1 MEKITVYGLLK
12 KFEGWVKKGEIQFL
26 KKEEDLNEV
35 LHFVKELLSEFEAAI
50 NAQKKSESEK
60 DLSQILDW
68 FDVHKRG
75 KSLWEKLISCA
86 LNDIDDASKGN
97 SRIFKY
103 LKAATE
109 FEDLLYGLEPYYRDH
124 TLHCLWV
131 YLIGEHLLRD
141 LLPGIHNN
149 LNWYLYNDIEGDKA
163 VFSTGML
170 RDKARKK
177 EKEICK
183 QVNEKKDAIWCIM
196 ALCHDLGY
204 SLAKL
209 EKLNEKVKEVLEFVD
224 LHEFR
229 HIGYSLDIEHQYH
242 VSQFLELMAMDVR
255 IVPSED
261 NKEVLIKGYRD
272 DSTYWRLC
280 QSFEKKEH
288 GILSAYLIYKNLS
301 IFADA
306 WVRGPAESW
315 GLDDDEAIDN
325 ITRGDILYAIAL
337 HEFEFAYLS
346 QLSSLADILMIADEM
361 EEFSRY
367 GRQLQSRK
375 YSDTTADTSIS
386 FKPVNLKKG
395 QDIEIEIVYEVA
407 KHLTDKDYFEF
418 MKRKAERLNRIYSLG
433 LSQGSDKGKFC
444 TIKSLK
450 LTTKKNRSNYFIQFS
465 RTSNHK
471 GFLPTTVID
480 GKSYSKGE
488 YILTSDDDKLT
499 VHPKDEK
506 VLLDKWLENA
516 TI

>member
-1 MEKITVYGLLK
+1 MEKITIYALLK
-12 KFEGWVKKGEIQFL
+12 KFELWVKKNEIQFL
-26 KKEEDLNEV
+26 KKEEDRKEV
-35 LHFVKELLSEFEAAI
+35 LELLKGLVSIFSEAL
-50 NAQKKSESEK
+50 NKQKKGDK
-60 DLSQILDW
+60 DLSELLDW
-68 FDVHKRG
+68 FDVHKKG
-75 KSLWEKLISCA
+75 KSLWEKLLSCA
-86 LNDIDDASKGN
+86 LNDIDSESKGN

-103 LKAATE
+103 LDAATR

-131 YLIGEHLLRD
+131 YFIGEYLLRD
-141 LLPGIHNN
+141 LLSGIQYD
-149 LNWYLYNDIEGDKA
+149 LNWYLYNSIEGDSASYSK
-163 VFSTGML
+163 VL
-170 RDKARKK
+170 LENARKK

-183 QVNEKKDAIWCIM
+183 RVNEKKDAIWCIM

-209 EKLNEKVKEVLEFVD
+209 EKLNEKVKDVLKFVD
-224 LHEFR
+224 LPDFR

-242 VSQFLELMAMDVR
+242 VSQFLELMAMEVW

-261 NKEVLIKGYRD
+261 NKEVRIQGYRD

-306 WVRGPAESW
+306 WVRGPAENW

-325 ITRGDILYAIAL
+325 IMRGDILYAIAL

-346 QLSSLADILMIADEM
+346 QLSSLADVLMIADEM

-367 GRQLQSRK
+367 GRQLLSRK
-375 YSDTTADTSIS
+375 YNDTTAETSIS
-386 FKPVNLKKG
+386 FRPAGLKRG
-395 QDIEIEIVYEVA
+395 QDVEVAIIYEVA

-418 MKRKAERLNRIYSLG
+418 MKRKSERLNKIYSLG
-433 LSQGSDKGKFC
+433 LSQGRDKEKYC

-450 LTTKKNRSNYFIQFS
+450 LTAERNGSKYFIQFL
-465 RTSNHK
+465 RTSKHK
-471 GFLPTTVID
+471 GYLPAADID
-480 GKSYSKGE
+480 SKSYNKGE
-488 YILTSDDDKLT
+488 YILTSDDDKLM
-499 VHPKDEK
+499 VNLKDK
-506 VLLDKWLENA
+506 KIPLDKWLENA
-516 TI
+516 ILK

>member
-12 KFEGWVKKGEIQFL
+12 KFEVWVKKGEIQFL
-26 KKEEDLNEV
+26 NKEEDHNEV
-35 LHFVKELLSEFEAAI
+35 LDLVKELLSEFEDAT
-50 NAQKKSESEK
+50 NEQKKGEK

-68 FDVHKRG
+68 FDVHKKG
-75 KSLWEKLISCA
+75 KILWEKLISCA
-86 LNDIDDASKGN
+86 LNDIDNASKGN
-97 SRIFKY
+97 SRIFRY

-141 LLPGIHNN
+141 LLSGVHKD
-149 LNWYLYNDIEGDKA
+149 LNWYLYNSIEDDKA
-163 VFSTGML
+163 TYSRML
-170 RDKARKK
+170 LDNARKK

-183 QVNEKKDAIWCIM
+183 HVNEKKDAIWCVM

-224 LHEFR
+224 LREFR

-242 VSQFLELMAMDVR
+242 VSQFLELMAMEVW

-315 GLDDDEAIDN
+315 GLDNDETVDN
-325 ITRGDILYAIAL
+325 IIRGDILYAIAQ

-346 QLSSLADILMIADEM
+346 QLSSLSDILMIADEM

-375 YSDTTADTSIS
+375 YKDTTADTSIS
-386 FKPVNLKKG
+386 FKPVGLKRG
-395 QDIEIEIVYEVA
+395 QDVEIDIVYEVA
-407 KHLTDKDYFEF
+407 KHFTDKDYFEF
-418 MKRKAERLNRIYSLG
+418 MKRKAERLNKIYSLS
-433 LSQGSDKGKFC
+433 LSPGRDKEKYC

-450 LTTKKNRSNYFIQFS
+450 ITAEKNSSKYFIQFS
-465 RTSNHK
+465 RTSKHK

-480 GKSYSKGE
+480 GKSYNKGE

-499 VHPKDEK
+499 VHPKGEK
-506 VLLDKWLENA
+506 ILLDKWLENA
-516 TI
+516 TIK

>member
-1 MEKITVYGLLK
+1 MEKITVYGLLN
-12 KFEGWVKKGEIQFL
+12 KFEVWVKKGEIQFL
-26 KKEEDLNEV
+26 KKEDDRKEV
-35 LHFVKELLSEFEAAI
+35 LYLLRELLATFSDAADQ
-50 NAQKKSESEK
+50 QKKGGK
-60 DLSQILDW
+60 DLSELLDW
-68 FDVHKRG
+68 FDVHQKG
-75 KSLWEKLISCA
+75 KSLWEKLLSCA
-86 LNDIDDASKGN
+86 LNDIDPESKGN

-103 LKAATE
+103 LDAATK
-109 FEDLLYGLEPYYRDH
+109 FEDLLYGLELYYRDH

-141 LLPGIHNN
+141 LLSGIHKE
-149 LNWYLYNDIEGDKA
+149 LNWYLYNSIEDDKA
-163 VFSTGML
+163 AYSNML
-170 RDKARKK
+170 LENARKK

-183 QVNEKKDAIWCIM
+183 QVNEKKDAIWCVM

-224 LHEFR
+224 LREFR

-242 VSQFLELMAMDVR
+242 VSQFLELMAMDVY

-280 QSFEKKEH
+280 KSFEKKEH

-315 GLDDDEAIDN
+315 GLDNEEAVDN
-325 ITRGDILYAIAL
+325 IIRGDILFAIAQ

-346 QLSSLADILMIADEM
+346 QLSSISDILMIADEM

-375 YSDTTADTSIS
+375 YKDTTADTSIG
-386 FKPVNLKKG
+386 FKPAELKRG
-395 QDIEIEIVYEVA
+395 QDVEIDIKYKVA
-407 KHLTDKDYFEF
+407 KHLTNKDYYEF
-418 MKRKAERLNRIYSLG
+418 MKRKANRLNKIYSLG
-433 LSQGSDKGKFC
+433 LPPQKDKDKYC
-444 TIKSLK
+444 TIKTFKMTAENENSK
-450 LTTKKNRSNYFIQFS
+450 YFIQFS
-465 RTSNHK
+465 RTSKHK
-471 GFLPTTVID
+471 GFLPAMKID
-480 GKSYSKGE
+480 GKSYKEGE
-488 YILTSDDDKLT
+488 YLLTSDDDKLT
-499 VHPKDEK
+499 VHFKDDK
-506 VLLDKWLENA
+506 ILLDKWLDNA
-516 TI
+516 ILK

>member
-1 MEKITVYGLLK
+1 MEKITIYALLK
-12 KFEGWVKKGEIQFL
+12 KFDVWVKKGEIQFL
-26 KKEEDLNEV
+26 KKEEDRNEV
-35 LHFVKELLSEFEAAI
+35 LDLVEKLLSIFSEALDK
-50 NAQKKSESEK
+50 QTKDEK
-60 DLSQILDW
+60 DLSELLDW
-68 FDVHKRG
+68 FDVHKKG
-75 KSLWEKLISCA
+75 QSLWEKLLSCA
-86 LNDIDDASKGN
+86 LNDIDPESKGN

-103 LKAATE
+103 LDAATN
-109 FEDLLYGLEPYYRDH
+109 FEDLLYGLELYYRDH

-141 LLPGIHNN
+141 LLSGIHKD
-149 LNWYLYNDIEGDKA
+149 LNWYLYNSIEGEKSA
-163 VFSTGML
+163 YSRML
-170 RDKARKK
+170 LDNARKK

-183 QVNEKKDAIWCIM
+183 QVNEKKDAIWCVM

-209 EKLNEKVKEVLEFVD
+209 EKLNEKVQEVLEFVD
-224 LHEFR
+224 LREFR

-242 VSQFLELMAMDVR
+242 VSQFLELMAMDVY

-261 NKEVLIKGYRD
+261 NKDVLIKGYRD

-280 QSFEKKEH
+280 KSFEKKEH

-315 GLDDDEAIDN
+315 GLDNDEAVDN
-325 ITRGDILYAIAL
+325 IIRGDILYAIAQ

-346 QLSSLADILMIADEM
+346 QLSSISDILMIADEM

-375 YSDTTADTSIS
+375 YKDTTADTSIS
-386 FKPVNLKKG
+386 FKPAGLKRG
-395 QDIEIEIVYEVA
+395 QDVEIDIVYEVA

-418 MKRKAERLNRIYSLG
+418 MKRKANRLNKIYSLR
-433 LSQGSDKGKFC
+433 LPPQKDKNKYC

-450 LTTKKNRSNYFIQFS
+450 MTAEKNSSKYFIQFT
-465 RTSNHK
+465 RTSKHK
-471 GFLPTTVID
+471 GFLPATDID
-480 GKSYSKGE
+480 GKSHNEGE
-488 YILTSDDDKLT
+488 YDLTSDDDKLT
-499 VHPKDEK
+499 VHLKDEK
-506 VLLDKWLENA
+506 ILLDKWLENA
-516 TI
+516 SIR